1 MLPCQCH
8 WVAELSSG
16 PEAENWVPQGLPS
29 LLNPKYVTYLK
40 DHRFYQVNTAFI
52 ADPSFLFHLSHY
64 QQTVSPCPKLKPD
77 SIIPYC
83 QLYTCLEDGILAL
96 PGSSK
101 SPLVVWHPLAVVS
114 FLQCLLVLSVFQL
127 HQTAG
132 SPWIFCSVLFILLW
146 LTKHLNGLNPC
157 ILIIFSTERPSV
169 CQVRVR
175 VWTQSFNCA
184 QLFGLCLT
192 PWAVTQQDPLSR
204 KFSRQENY
212 SRLPLLPAG
221 DLSNPGMEPESPAL
235 ASGFFF
241 FFLLSHLRS
250 PWTILYLGNKTNP
263 LNVKPSRRSP
273 WNKDKIN

>member
-157 ILIIFSTERPSV
+157 ILIIFFNWKTECVPGSCARMDSVIQLCPTLWTVSDPMGCNPAGPSV
-169 CQVRVR
+169 QEIF
-175 VWTQSFNCA
+175 QA
-184 QLFGLCLT
+184 
-192 PWAVTQQDPLSR
+192 R
-204 KFSRQENY
+204 KLQ
-212 SRLPLLPAG
+212 
-221 DLSNPGMEPESPAL
+221 
-235 ASGFFF
+235 
-241 FFLLSHLRS
+241 
-250 PWTILYLGNKTNP
+250 
-263 LNVKPSRRSP
+263 
-273 WNKDKIN
+273 